1 MQFEI
6 FEETS
11 LSENNIKLR
20 NCEKLALTLKLKN
33 FAVFE

>member
-20 NCEKLALTLKLKN
+20 NCEKLRNSYGTYPKT
-33 FAVFE
+33 